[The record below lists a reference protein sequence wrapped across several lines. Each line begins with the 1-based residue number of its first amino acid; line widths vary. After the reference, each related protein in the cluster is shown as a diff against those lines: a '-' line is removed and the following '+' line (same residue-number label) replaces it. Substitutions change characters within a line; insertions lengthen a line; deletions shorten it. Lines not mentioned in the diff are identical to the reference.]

1 MPYSPSA
8 MADPSEPSDTPP
20 VVSTGA
26 VDESTLLPVER
37 DRRFLVRLVLL
48 LLVGLVGGS
57 FVAMQLRG
65 AASSCGAKL
74 MRPGSTVIP
83 PGPR

>member
-1 MPYSPSA
+1 MSDAP
-8 MADPSEPSDTPP
+8 EPSDNPLAT
-20 VVSTGA
+20 STGA

-48 LLVGLVGGS
+48 LLVGLVGGA
-57 FVAMQLRG
+57 FVAMKLRG
-65 AASSCGAKL
+65 AAGSCGAKL
-74 MRPGSTVIP
+74 IRPGSTVIP

>member
-1 MPYSPSA
+1 MSDAP
-8 MADPSEPSDTPP
+8 EPSDTPP

-37 DRRFLVRLVLL
+37 DRRFIVRLVLL
-48 LLVGLVGGS
+48 LLVGLVAGA

-65 AASSCGAKL
+65 AAGSCGAKL
-74 MRPGSTVIP
+74 IRPGSTVIP

>member
-1 MPYSPSA
+1 
-8 MADPSEPSDTPP
+8 MADPSEPSDLPP
-20 VVSTGA
+20 VPSTGA

-48 LLVGLVGGS
+48 LLVGLIAGA
-57 FVAMQLRG
+57 FVAMKLRG
-65 AASSCGAKL
+65 AAGSCGAKL
-74 MRPGSTVIP
+74 IRPGSTVIP